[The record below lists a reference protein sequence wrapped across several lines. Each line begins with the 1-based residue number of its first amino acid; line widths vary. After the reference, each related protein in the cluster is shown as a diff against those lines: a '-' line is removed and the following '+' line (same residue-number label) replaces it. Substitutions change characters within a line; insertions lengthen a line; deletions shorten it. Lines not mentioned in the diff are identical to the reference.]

1 MAVDVF
7 LPKTG
12 VYMDD
17 VTLLEWR
24 VAEGGYVEEGQPVLL
39 METEKVEVE
48 VEAEASGWL
57 HRIVE
62 PEATLPIGTVVGV
75 IAASETEYARLMA
88 GDGSEGS

>member
-1 MAVDVF
+1 MVAEVF

-12 VYMDD
+12 IYVDD

-24 VAEGGYVEEGQPVLL
+24 VEEGGYVEEGQTVLL
-39 METEKVEVE
+39 METEKIA

-62 PEATLPIGTVVGV
+62 PEATLPIGTIVGL
-75 IAASETEYARLMA
+75 IAESEEEYALLVA
-88 GDGSEGS
+88 DA

>member
-1 MAVDVF
+1 MVAEVF

-12 VYMDD
+12 IYVDD

-24 VAEGGYVEEGQPVLL
+24 VEEGGYVEEGQTVLL
-39 METEKVEVE
+39 METEKIAVE

-62 PEATLPIGTVVGV
+62 PEATLPIGTVVGL
-75 IAASETEYARLMA
+75 IAESEEEYALLVA
-88 GDGSEGS
+88 DA